1 MFLLKNFPIN
11 ASRRDPKFPQ
21 PREQILLRP
30 IALDAVAVGA
40 QLLQVLDVVLTAG
53 ALGDDVVHL
62 QNAKREL
69 AAAAVAPAFLLAEQ
83 DMLVLT
89 VGYQGLDIGA
99 PGDVGAGCYQ
109 PIVEQVGHG
118 LLQAHA
124 DQFDGLGRDVAA
136 GLAPVQIHLG
146 FRELIGIIIFL
157 TKWFA
162 NTSNSKA
169 SFGSSIQSCACARG
183 FRIPVIA
190 PAKTSI

>member
-21 PREQILLRP
+21 PRDQILLRP

-40 QLLQVLDVVLTAG
+40 QQLQVLDVVLTAG

-99 PGDVGAGCYQ
+99 PGDVGAGCRR
-109 PIVEQVGHG
+109 
-118 LLQAHA
+118 LWNRSAMDCCRRMLTSSTA
-124 DQFDGLGRDVAA
+124 LGEMS
-136 GLAPVQIHLG
+136 LPV
-146 FRELIGIIIFL
+146 
-157 TKWFA
+157 
-162 NTSNSKA
+162 
-169 SFGSSIQSCACARG
+169 
-183 FRIPVIA
+183 
-190 PAKTSI
+190 